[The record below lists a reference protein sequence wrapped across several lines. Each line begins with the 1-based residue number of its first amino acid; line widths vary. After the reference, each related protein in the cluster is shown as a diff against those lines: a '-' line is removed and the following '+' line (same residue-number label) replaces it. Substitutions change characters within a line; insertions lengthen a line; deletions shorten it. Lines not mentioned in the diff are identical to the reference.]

1 MNWRTAFAQKAPL
14 WGLVA
19 ALAVLSLAIGLGWKA
34 PAKPTLSAQASLGQL
49 LFHDPS
55 LSASGQL
62 SCAGCHDP
70 LHAHG
75 PANDLPTQM
84 GGPRMDQMGQRSTPS
99 LRYLSFT
106 PAFALDAQGKPSGG
120 FFWDGRA
127 NSLQAQA
134 MGPLLH
140 PKEMANGSAAEL
152 VQRLSK
158 GPHARRFEAVFGA
171 QVWQQPQAALEAVAL
186 ALAQYQI
193 EDPQFH
199 PFDSLFDSHLR
210 GQAPLSPAQA
220 RGWALF
226 KDPQKGN
233 CAACHN
239 ADTAPDGRHPLF
251 TDHSYDNLGV
261 PRNPQLAHNRDPS
274 TFDLGLCQRPDGSL
288 RQRNDLCGAFKVPT
302 LRNVAIK
309 KVFFHNGQIKS
320 LSEALH
326 FYVERDTHPQR
337 WYPTRPQGQ
346 VAVYNDLPARW
357 HRHVNQN
364 EAPYDRALGAA
375 PALNEAEIQDL
386 AAFLHTLTDG
396 YRP

>member
-1 MNWRTAFAQKAPL
+1 MKLPTRLSQKGPL

-34 PAKPTLSAQASLGQL
+34 TAKPTLSAQARLGQL

-62 SCAGCHDP
+62 SCATCHDP
-70 LHAHG
+70 QAAHG

-84 GGPRMDQMGQRSTPS
+84 GGPRMDQMGQRSAPS

-106 PAFALDAQGKPSGG
+106 PAFGVDAQGKASGG

-127 NSLQAQA
+127 DSLQAQA

-140 PKEMANGSAAEL
+140 PQEMANANAAEL
-152 VQRLSK
+152 TQRLAK
-158 GPHARRFEAVFGA
+158 GPHATRFEEVFGS
-171 QVWQQPQAALEAVAL
+171 QLWQQPQAALEAVAL
-186 ALAQYQI
+186 ALARYQI
-193 EDPQFH
+193 EDPQFQ
-199 PFDSLFDSHLR
+199 PFDSLFDAYLR
-210 GQAPLSPAQA
+210 GQAQLNPAQE
-220 RGWALF
+220 RGWAWF

-239 ADTAPDGRHPLF
+239 ADIGPDGRHPLF

-261 PRNPQLAHNRDPS
+261 PHNPQLAHNRNPS
-274 TFDLGLCQRPDGSL
+274 THDLGLCQRPDGTL
-288 RQRNDLCGAFKVPT
+288 RQRVDLCGAFKVPT
-302 LRNVAIK
+302 LRNVAVK
-309 KVFFHNGQIKS
+309 RVFFHNGQFKS
-320 LSEALH
+320 LTEALH

-337 WYPTRPQGQ
+337 WYPTRADGK

-357 HRHVNQN
+357 HRHVNQS
-364 EAPYDRALGAA
+364 EVPYDRALGAE
-375 PALNEAEIQDL
+375 PALNAAEIQDL
-386 AAFLHTLTDG
+386 AAFLSTLTDG

>member
-84 GGPRMDQMGQRSTPS
+84 GGPRLDQMGQRSTPS

-127 NSLQAQA
+127 NSLHAQA

>member
-1 MNWRTAFAQKAPL
+1 MNWRTAFAPKAPL

-19 ALAVLSLAIGLGWKA
+19 ALAVLCLAIGLGWKA
-34 PAKPTLSAQASLGQL
+34 PAKPTLSAPASLGQL

-134 MGPLLH
+134 IGPLLH

-158 GPHARRFEAVFGA
+158 GPYARRFEAVFGA

-199 PFDSLFDSHLR
+199 PFDSLFDAHLR
-210 GQAPLSPAQA
+210 GQASLSPAQA

-261 PRNPQLAHNRDPS
+261 PRNPQLTHNRDPS
-274 TFDLGLCQRPDGSL
+274 VFDLGLCQRPDGSL
-288 RQRNDLCGAFKVPT
+288 RQRTDLCGAFKVPT

-337 WYPTRPQGQ
+337 WYPTRPQGP
-346 VAVYNDLPARW
+346 VAVFNDLPARW

-364 EAPYDRALGAA
+364 EVPYDRALGAA
-375 PALNEAEIQDL
+375 PALNDAEIQDL